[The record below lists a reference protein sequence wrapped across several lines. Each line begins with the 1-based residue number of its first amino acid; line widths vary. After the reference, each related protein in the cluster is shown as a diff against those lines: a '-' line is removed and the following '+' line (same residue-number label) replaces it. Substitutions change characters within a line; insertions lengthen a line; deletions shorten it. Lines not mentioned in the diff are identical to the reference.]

1 MQRIGYTVPDG
12 QMLYIQFP
20 IYIYNVSMGAMPPQ
34 LVLRVKHITH
44 P

>member
-1 MQRIGYTVPDG
+1 MAKCCISNSR
-12 QMLYIQFP
+12 
-20 IYIYNVSMGAMPPQ
+20 YIYNVSMGAMPPQ